1 MSEWDSSGRRTDGR
15 ELTYSDYINVPALLH
30 SQRLPEEVPH
40 GRTREEWPTR
50 PTVADPSAPGGH
62 RPWREGDR
70 WPAEW
75 PHEELLFIV
84 THQTFELWF
93 RQMLHD
99 LDDVMA
105 RVGFIVQAHGARIP
119 EADLASRDPADA
131 PPLRRALAGY
141 PRTQQV
147 IEQVL
152 GGNEWERR
160 WAQELRE
167 PGSFPRPGAP
177 QLDAIELAWF
187 DDATLTHFARRIERA
202 EKILR
207 HATGAFGI
215 LATMPPEEFLAFR
228 SRLNP
233 ASGFGSTQFREIE
246 ITLGLKDMHR
256 RKLASRG
263 ELSFTRHMP
272 ADEVERM
279 QARMAAPSLR
289 DLVYALLN
297 ARDLRGGDAAAT
309 ARADE
314 VMASNL
320 RSLHHDFELA
330 AARWGGV
337 RDVESHLHAQ
347 WRNVDEILLHAENVQ
362 LATLYC
368 DPRARPA
375 LRDLLE
381 RCLELDDA
389 LRAWRQTHIP
399 MVERIIGARPG
410 TGGGGLA
417 YLSTT
422 LRDSRAFPC
431 LWEFRSILT
440 RA

>member
-1 MSEWDSSGRRTDGR
+1 VDGR
-15 ELTYSDYINVPALLH
+15 ELTYSEYITVPVLLRA
-30 SQRLPEEVPH
+30 QRLPEEVPR
-40 GRTREEWPTR
+40 GRTRDEWPAR
-50 PTVADPSAPGGH
+50 PTVADASAPGG
-62 RPWREGDR
+62 RRAWTEGDP

-93 RQMLHD
+93 KQMLHD
-99 LDDVMA
+99 LDDVMG
-105 RVGFIVQAHGARIP
+105 RVRSVVEAHGATIP
-119 EADLASRDPADA
+119 AADLAARDPGDA
-131 PPLRRALAGY
+131 PPLRRALARY
-141 PRTQQV
+141 PETQRV
-147 IEQVL
+147 IEEVL
-152 GGNEWERR
+152 AGNEWERR

-167 PGSFPRPGAP
+167 PGSFPRRDAG
-177 QLDAIELAWF
+177 LIDAIELAWF
-187 DDATLTHFARRIERA
+187 DDATLTRFARRVERA

-246 ITLGLKDMHR
+246 MLLGLKDMHR

-263 ELSFTRHMP
+263 DLSFQRHMP
-272 ADEVERM
+272 EDEVARM
-279 QARMAAPSLR
+279 EARMAAPSLR
-289 DLVYALLN
+289 DLIYALLN
-297 ARDLRGGDAAAT
+297 ARDVRGGEAAAA

-320 RSLHHDFELA
+320 RSLHHDFEVA
-330 AARWGGV
+330 RARWGDAGGV
-337 RDVESHLHAQ
+337 ENHLHAQ
-347 WRNVDEILLHAENVQ
+347 WRTVDEILTHAECVQ
-362 LATLYC
+362 LAGMY
-368 DPRARPA
+368 RHHAVRPA
-375 LRDLLE
+375 LHDLLE

-389 LRAWRQTHIP
+389 LRQWRQTHIP
-399 MVERIIGARPG
+399 LVERIIGARPG
-410 TGGGGLA
+410 TGGGGIA
-417 YLSTT
+417 YLATT

-440 RA
+440 SA